1 MKQPKEELKSYFETG
16 DKPTQV
22 QFGDL
27 IDSYHHID
35 SGVIVT
41 SVTEDQEGN
50 KTILLSDNTTITIK
64 EPMEGSQQDNKIR
77 VVDLGEVIVERG
89 DESNIRNYLVNRIN
103 RLNPP
108 LEVKENENVIIEFDI
123 GYLEA

>member
-1 MKQPKEELKSYFETG
+1 MKQSKEILKSYFETG
-16 DKPTQV
+16 DKPTEG
-22 QFGDL
+22 QFSAL

-41 SVTEDQEGN
+41 NVTEDQEGN

-77 VVDLGEVIVERG
+77 VVDLGVVIVERG
-89 DESNIRNYLVNRIN
+89 DESNIKNYLVNRIN
-103 RLNPP
+103 RLTPP
-108 LEVKENENVIIEFDI
+108 LVVAENENIIIEFDI
-123 GYLEA
+123 GYLER